1 MLEFLTKSLIQN
13 GMDRC
18 ISALDIGKTAS
29 EIEKTITFI
38 EQCTIRISMRHGEL
52 YIAPTWRIPWEL
64 LTRHET
70 MATKLLFTEGA
81 RHIYSRFDAYNAHK
95 YFDKQQCVL
104 LITQKLGLALRVA
117 TQTLHENQERL
128 ITAAEQNEGHPH

>member
-1 MLEFLTKSLIQN
+1 
-13 GMDRC
+13 
-18 ISALDIGKTAS
+18 
-29 EIEKTITFI
+29 
-38 EQCTIRISMRHGEL
+38 MRHGEL